1 MDDKQKGGAAGV
13 TIPTVVQIVFL
24 ILKLTKLIDWS
35 WFWVLSPMW
44 IGAALW
50 IVVFV
55 IIILIVIICNNKM
68 T

>member
-1 MDDKQKGGAAGV
+1 MDNKQKSGAVGV

-50 IVVFV
+50 IVLFV
-55 IIILIVIICNNKM
+55 IIILIVIICNHKM

>member
-1 MDDKQKGGAAGV
+1 MDAKKTGGSAGIG
-13 TIPTVVQIVFL
+13 IPTVVQIVFI
-24 ILKLTKLIDWS
+24 ILKLTKCIDWS

-50 IVVFV
+50 IVIFV
-55 IIILIVIICNNKM
+55 IIILIVIICNHKM